1 MSFSDSNYNSNSN
14 NNYNNNNNTRRSS
27 GYGDPLNKIYA
38 KYRGDR
44 ISSGGLRKLDRYL
57 ESLGVSNKI
66 YNRIKVIK
74 NEIDDE
80 KVLHSNQVKK
90 IKQILKNNIPNN
102 NDSINNENNSNI
114 NSVLSDELDTQTSM
128 CLHKTKKECTDS
140 HCIYQDKR
148 CVPNVLSNQKMCHGK
163 SFHECI
169 APCKF
174 YGKNVHEKDACHYK
188 YTNVEEAKEEHTL
201 ISKELKEL
209 KKYIDILQHK
219 NKSIVYNISNEIKTI
234 DEKLIKLYND
244 RDILLKKQRK
254 STDTYGDYTN
264 RLSKLNEKIFKLKN
278 DREEMKAILSS
289 IKFIKDI
296 QATSLKKTR
305 RGARVYGVKRRKS
318 KRRTY

>member
-1 MSFSDSNYNSNSN
+1 MSYGDSG
-14 NNYNNNNNTRRSS
+14 YNNNNNNNNNNNRNSIRTS

-44 ISSGGLRKLDRYL
+44 ISSSGLNKLDRYL

-66 YNRIKVIK
+66 YNRIQVIK

-102 NDSINNENNSNI
+102 NDSVNNENNSDL

-128 CLHKTKKECTDS
+128 CLHKTKSECTDK
-140 HCIYQDKR
+140 HCLYQDKR

-188 YTNVEEAKEEHTL
+188 YISVEEAKEEHSL
-201 ISKELKEL
+201 IAKELKEL
-209 KKYIDILQHK
+209 KKYIDVLQHK

-244 RDILLKKQRK
+244 REKILKKQRK
-254 STDTYGDYTN
+254 STNTFGDYTN
-264 RLSKLNEKIFKLKN
+264 RLSKINEKIFKLKN
-278 DREEMKAILSS
+278 DREEMKSILSS

-296 QATSLKKTR
+296 QDKTLKKTK
-305 RGARVYGVKRRKS
+305 RGARVYGVKSRRS
-318 KRRTY
+318 KRKRY